1 MLFKTNAKKT
11 LKSIN
16 YPLVAQ
22 LMSQVPGEERKKTA
36 NVSIFCNTYTT
47 LYVIQYITQYKYKKQ
62 QYELPTCCP
71 AHVSSPG
78 RGVEEAANICC
89 TKNKYKTMMRP
100 VTITLGHPIPE
111 LEH

>member
-1 MLFKTNAKKT
+1 
-11 LKSIN
+11 
-16 YPLVAQ
+16 
-22 LMSQVPGEERKKTA
+22 MSQVPGEERKKTA

-47 LYVIQYITQYKYKKQ
+47 LYVVQYITQYNYKKKE
-62 QYELPTCCP
+62 QYEKPTCCS
-71 AHVSSPG
+71 AYVSSPG

-100 VTITLGHPIPE
+100 ATTTTLGHPIPE